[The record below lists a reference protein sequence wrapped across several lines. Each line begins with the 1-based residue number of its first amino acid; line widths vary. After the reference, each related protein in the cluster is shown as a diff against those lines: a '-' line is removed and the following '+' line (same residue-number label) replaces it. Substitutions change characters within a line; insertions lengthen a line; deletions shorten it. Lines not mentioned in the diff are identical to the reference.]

1 MKKIKYNNIET
12 KNPNNP
18 KNKNK
23 FIPEINTKASHVKTI
38 KIVWPMSGWD
48 IKSKTTGIIRNNV
61 NKYLTFKLY
70 FW

>member
-38 KIVWPMSGWD
+38 KIV
-48 IKSKTTGIIRNNV
+48 
-61 NKYLTFKLY
+61 
-70 FW
+70 